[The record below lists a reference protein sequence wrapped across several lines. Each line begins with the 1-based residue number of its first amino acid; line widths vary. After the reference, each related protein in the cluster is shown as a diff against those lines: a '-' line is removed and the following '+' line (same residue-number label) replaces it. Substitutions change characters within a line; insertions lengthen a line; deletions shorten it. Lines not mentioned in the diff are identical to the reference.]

1 MKRVKM
7 IVSGLVQGVG
17 FRRLSRKRARSVG
30 LTGMVWNREDN
41 TVEIEAQGNEETI
54 NGFIKWTHYG
64 VPNARVENVETSE
77 IALAENETEF
87 RIVK

>member
-7 IVSGLVQGVG
+7 IVSGIVQGVG
-17 FRRLSRKRARSVG
+17 FRRLTRHRARTVG
-30 LTGMVWNREDN
+30 LTGIVRNREDN
-41 TVEIEAQGNEETI
+41 SVEIEAQGNEETI

-64 VPNARVENVETSE
+64 VPNARVENIETSE